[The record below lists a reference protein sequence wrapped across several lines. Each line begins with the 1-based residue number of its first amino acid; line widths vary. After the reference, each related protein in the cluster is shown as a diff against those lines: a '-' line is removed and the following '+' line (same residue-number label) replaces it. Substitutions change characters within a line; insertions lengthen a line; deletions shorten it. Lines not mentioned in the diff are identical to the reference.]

1 MELAEFFVKNAP
13 TFLFVLVRAGGILF
27 AAPIFGAFNVPM
39 RIKFGLTFLIALIL
53 TPLTPFVPMPENL
66 ISLVL
71 SVGGEV
77 LIGVSIGLV
86 IRFIFVGVEFA
97 GQLASFQMGI
107 GMATAYDPLNAAQV
121 TVLGRLMSIITLLIF
136 LSVNGHL
143 MVIMALKKSF
153 DVIPP
158 YGFTFTPGL
167 MESII
172 VFSKEIF
179 ILAVKVAAPVIAIL
193 LFVNLSM
200 GVMARSVPQ
209 LNMFVIGFAVTILAG
224 FVVLALSLSVLET
237 SLLAIFDK
245 MWLDVFSMMR
255 VMANG

>member
-1 MELAEFFVKNAP
+1 
-13 TFLFVLVRAGGILF
+13 
-27 AAPIFGAFNVPM
+27 
-39 RIKFGLTFLIALIL
+39 
-53 TPLTPFVPMPENL
+53 
-66 ISLVL
+66 
-71 SVGGEV
+71 
-77 LIGVSIGLV
+77 
-86 IRFIFVGVEFA
+86 
-97 GQLASFQMGI
+97 
-107 GMATAYDPLNAAQV
+107 V
-121 TVLGRLMSIITLLIF
+121 TILGRMMSIITLLIF

-143 MVIMALKKSF
+143 MVIMALKRSF

-158 YGFTFTPGL
+158 YGFSLTPNL
-167 MESII
+167 METIL

-224 FVVLALSLSVLET
+224 FIVLLVSLSVLET
-237 SLLAIFDK
+237 SLISVFDT
-245 MWLDVFSMMR
+245 MWEGVFSMMK